1 MVLVG
6 FCVQVD
12 VIFAIYDPDQED
24 DLAYKD
30 LLYALQKREGN
41 LIYAKQMLEL
51 DSDQES
57 GSVFGSIKSLFA
69 K

>member
-1 MVLVG
+1 MVPLG
-6 FCVQVD
+6 LCVQVD
-12 VIFAIYDPDQED
+12 IIFDIYDPDQDD

-30 LLYALQKREGN
+30 FLYALQKREGN

-51 DSDQES
+51 DRNEGEGMFS
-57 GSVFGSIKSLFA
+57 SIRSMFA

>member
-1 MVLVG
+1 MVPLG
-6 FCVQVD
+6 LCVQVD
-12 VIFAIYDPDQED
+12 IIFAIYDPDQDD

-30 LLYALQKREGN
+30 FLYALQKREGN

-51 DSDQES
+51 DHNEGEGMFS
-57 GSVFGSIKSLFA
+57 SIRSMFA

>member
-1 MVLVG
+1 M
-6 FCVQVD
+6 QVD

>member
-1 MVLVG
+1 MVL
-6 FCVQVD
+6 CVQVD
-12 VIFAIYDPDQED
+12 IIFAIYDPDQDD

-51 DSDQES
+51 DSDKE
-57 GSVFGSIKSLFA
+57 GESVFSSIKSLFA